1 MRQLKTSAGLLLFA
15 FALLVGC
22 AQLGVPTPDTV
33 NQKIAVATVTVTS
46 VRNTAAT
53 LVTAG
58 KISPDDAENVQ
69 KQADT
74 AREGLNVARTLGGK
88 DPLAAD
94 NKVEAVTVI
103 LKALQSYLL
112 TKQGK

>member
-1 MRQLKTSAGLLLFA
+1 MRALRNPAGLMLA
-15 FALLVGC
+15 FIMTIIVGC
-22 AQLGVPTPDTV
+22 AQLGVPTPATV
-33 NQKIAVATVTVTS
+33 NEKIAVATVTVSS

-58 KISPDDAENVQ
+58 KISADDAENVQ

-74 AREGLNVARTLGGK
+74 ARDGLTIARTLK

-94 NKVEAVTVI
+94 NKVDAATAV
-103 LKALQSYLL
+103 LKALQAYLL